1 MASRKVSPSWST
13 ASVNEDVVNRPFV
26 VLPALEAVDQ
36 QMPSVTQL
44 RKGVEFEPC
53 IRARAGNGASN
64 QQPPHEAWATSNL
77 RRDVCGQL
85 LSHRWLPPGL
95 VSSRL
100 LATAVPDVGIAKR
113 CRGMAAASLPW
124 PMLSDRPLDRHG
136 SLDLSTAATG
146 HVNVLIETP
155 QGQPNKFKYDTKLGM
170 LRLSRVLPV
179 GMVFPYDFGFL
190 PGTRAED
197 GDPLDVLVLMDAPAY
212 PGTVVEARLVGVL
225 RCKQGKKGQ
234 PRCAMTG
241 SSP

>member
-1 MASRKVSPSWST
+1 MASRKVSPSWSA

-85 LSHRWLPPGL
+85 LSHRWLSPGL

-113 CRGMAAASLPW
+113 CRGMAAASLPR

-136 SLDLSTAATG
+136 SLDLSTAASG
-146 HVNVLIETP
+146 RVNVLIETP
-155 QGQPNKFKYDTKLGM
+155 QGQPNKFKYDTKLPSVDAQQPPGCSA
-170 LRLSRVLPV
+170 LRAPLP
-179 GMVFPYDFGFL
+179 
-190 PGTRAED
+190 A
-197 GDPLDVLVLMDAPAY
+197 
-212 PGTVVEARLVGVL
+212 
-225 RCKQGKKGQ
+225 
-234 PRCAMTG
+234 
-241 SSP
+241 S